1 MKNYENL
8 VEAVNDLA
16 KRGYTEN
23 LTLDGDTVNAHDNT
37 IQMHA
42 DDIEICEFYRFEGA
56 TNPSDTSIVY
66 ALESAKYHL
75 KGVLINAYGTY
86 ADDSSSAI
94 EAKLNHPQVKASNH
108 P

>member
-1 MKNYENL
+1 MKSYENL
-8 VEAVNDLA
+8 VDAVNDLT

-23 LTLDGDTVNAHDNT
+23 LTLDGDTVNARNNT

-66 ALESAKYHL
+66 ALESPKYHL
-75 KGVLINAYGTY
+75 KGGFDQCVWHLRG
-86 ADDSSSAI
+86 
-94 EAKLNHPQVKASNH
+94 
-108 P
+108 